1 MAKEYDILNDEPQMA
16 NEPTAAYKMWI
27 LLLYYL
33 PTWCRYWIVSQGWGA
48 KKSWSISVWRDFMLG
63 KYCLCVSGYKK
74 KKRGSLSASSF
85 LGDPLEG
92 SKSNATTV
100 ATLLQSGFDENI
112 W

>member
-1 MAKEYDILNDEPQMA
+1 MSKEYDIVNDEPQMA

-48 KKSWSISVWRDFMLG
+48 KKSWRISVWRDFMLG

-74 KKRGSLSASSF
+74 RKRKPLSILFSWWSAWGVEIKRNDSCYAF
-85 LGDPLEG
+85 T
-92 SKSNATTV
+92 KWV
-100 ATLLQSGFDENI
+100 RRKYM
-112 W
+112 